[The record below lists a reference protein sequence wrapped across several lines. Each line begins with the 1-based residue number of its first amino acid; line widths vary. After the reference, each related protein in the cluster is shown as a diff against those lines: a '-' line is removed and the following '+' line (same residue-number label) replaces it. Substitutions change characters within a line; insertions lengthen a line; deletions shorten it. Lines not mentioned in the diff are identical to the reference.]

1 MGSQTDVTRMLGIR
15 YPIIAAPMFLV
26 SNPEMMVAV
35 GEAGGLGTMP
45 ALNAR
50 TSDAFREAIRAVKAR
65 TNAPFGVNLILL
77 GNPRLRED
85 LQICLEERVP
95 LIITSLGDPTEVIAA
110 AHGAGSRVFC
120 DVVNVRHA
128 QKAKAAGAD
137 ALVAVGAG
145 AGGHAGTISPFVLV
159 PWLKREVGLPVV
171 AAGGLADGAG
181 LAAALALGAGAG
193 YMGTRFIA
201 SAEAPVGDDFK
212 QAICAASPEDIVYTP
227 DVTGHPANFLKES
240 LSRWREQGADSGNE
254 LKKWRDVWSAGQTV
268 GLIDAVKPCG
278 AIVGDIMAEYEAV
291 RGTLPAFTAAPQR
304 V

>member
-1 MGSQTDVTRMLGIR
+1 MGAHTDITRMLGIQ

-50 TSDAFREAIRAVKAR
+50 TTEAFREALRAVKAR

-85 LQICLEERVP
+85 LQVCLEERVP

-110 AHGAGSRVFC
+110 AHAHGTRVFC

-128 QKAKAAGAD
+128 QKARAAGAD
-137 ALVAVGAG
+137 ALVAVSSG
-145 AGGHAGTISPFVLV
+145 AGGHAGAISPFVLV

-181 LAAALALGAGAG
+181 LAGALALGAGAG

-201 SAEAPVGDDFK
+201 SVEAPVGDDFK
-212 QAICAASPEDIVYTP
+212 QAICDASPEDIVYTP

-240 LSRWREQGADSGNE
+240 LARWRELGADGGSE
-254 LKKWRDVWSAGQTV
+254 VKKWRDVWSAGQTV
-268 GLIDAVKPCG
+268 GLIETVKPCA
-278 AIVGDIMAEYEAV
+278 AIVADIMAEYEAV
-291 RGTLPAFTAAPQR
+291 RAGLPSFTNAPQT